1 MKRTMMLLLLVGVAL
16 TANAQTKKLL
26 RIHTA
31 GPNDTNVDNTKL
43 AVEFQD
49 RANAAQ
55 STVEIKVFPAS
66 QLGQTREVIEAMRL
80 GSGAAGTTGGPAEYA
95 SFVRRLGVL
104 GLPFLW
110 KSYDHALAVLDGPV
124 GKELD
129 GDMEKAGF
137 KTLSWAV
144 SWGYRN
150 VITSK
155 KEVKQAA
162 DLKGLKIRTIPTKV
176 FVAAINSMGA
186 NATPMNFGEIYTSLQ
201 SGVLD
206 GYEHTAATTIS
217 FKMYEVACCMALTKH
232 LMDPTFLVFSLAEW
246 KKLSPAEQAA
256 LQKAAHEA
264 AKIVREM
271 APQREG
277 EALAEVKKRGMKV
290 NEIDT
295 APLVKGLAQG
305 AGRAREGV
313 RRREAARAD
322 QKNSLE
328 EDLRWIDRGAEYGV
342 AAIFAAMCA
351 VGLLQVFNRFVLNR
365 SLSWSEEFQI
375 YCHVWIVFL
384 AIPIAY
390 RRGAHLSVEAFRKQF
405 PPVIGARSTTSL
417 RSCGSGSRWRSPG
430 SPGACPR

>member
-1 MKRTMMLLLLVGVAL
+1 MSRAIRIFIMLCAASFVL
-16 TANAQTKKLL
+16 TAQAQTKKLL

-110 KSYDHALAVLDGPV
+110 KSYDHALRVLDGPV

-246 KKLSPAEQAA
+246 KKLSSAEQAA
-256 LQKAAHEA
+256 LQKAANEA

-277 EALAEVKKRGMKV
+277 EALAQVKKLGMKV

-295 APLVKGLAQG
+295 APLVKASLKAQ
-305 AGRAREGV
+305 
-313 RRREAARAD
+313 
-322 QKNSLE
+322 
-328 EDLRWIDRGAEYGV
+328 EDLAKEFGAEK
-342 AAIFAAMCA
+342 
-351 VGLLQVFNRFVLNR
+351 LL
-365 SLSWSEEFQI
+365 EQI
-375 YCHVWIVFL
+375 
-384 AIPIAY
+384 
-390 RRGAHLSVEAFRKQF
+390 RKT
-405 PPVIGARSTTSL
+405 P
-417 RSCGSGSRWRSPG
+417 
-430 SPGACPR
+430 

>member
-1 MKRTMMLLLLVGVAL
+1 MKALLFAVCVTLFAA
-16 TANAQTKKLL
+16 TAEAQTKPLL

-55 STVEIKVFPAS
+55 NTVEVKVFPAS

-110 KSYDHALAVLDGPV
+110 KSYEHALAVLDGPV

-129 GDMEKAGF
+129 QDMEKAGF

-246 KKLSPAEQAA
+246 KKLSPAVQAA
-256 LQKAAHEA
+256 LQRAANEA
-264 AKIVREM
+264 AKVVREM

-277 EALAEVKKRGMKV
+277 QALAEVKRLGMKV

-295 APLVKGLAQG
+295 APLVKASLKAQDELAK
-305 AGRAREGV
+305 EF
-313 RRREAARAD
+313 
-322 QKNSLE
+322 
-328 EDLRWIDRGAEYGV
+328 GAEK
-342 AAIFAAMCA
+342 
-351 VGLLQVFNRFVLNR
+351 LL
-365 SLSWSEEFQI
+365 EQI
-375 YCHVWIVFL
+375 
-384 AIPIAY
+384 
-390 RRGAHLSVEAFRKQF
+390 RKTA
-405 PPVIGARSTTSL
+405 G
-417 RSCGSGSRWRSPG
+417 
-430 SPGACPR
+430 

>member
-1 MKRTMMLLLLVGVAL
+1 MKRALVLAVLIA
-16 TANAQTKKLL
+16 TAFSASAQSKKLL

-49 RANAAQ
+49 NANKAQ
-55 STVEIKVFPAS
+55 NSVEVKVFPAS

-95 SFVRRLGVL
+95 SFVKRLGVL
-104 GLPFLW
+104 GLPFIW

-129 GDMEKAGF
+129 QEMEKAGF

-150 VITSK
+150 VVTAK
-155 KEVKQAA
+155 KEVKSAA

-217 FKMYEVACCMALTKH
+217 FKFNEVACCIALTKH

-246 KKLSPAEQAA
+246 KKLAPAEQSA
-256 LQKAAHEA
+256 LQKAATEA
-264 AKIVREM
+264 AKVVRSM
-271 APQREG
+271 APQRDA
-277 EALAEVKKRGMKV
+277 EALAQVKKLGMKV
-290 NEIDT
+290 NEIDL
-295 APLVKGLAQG
+295 APLQKAAVPAQDELAKEFGAESLLAQI
-305 AGRAREGV
+305 R
-313 RRREAARAD
+313 
-322 QKNSLE
+322 NT
-328 EDLRWIDRGAEYGV
+328 
-342 AAIFAAMCA
+342 
-351 VGLLQVFNRFVLNR
+351 
-365 SLSWSEEFQI
+365 
-375 YCHVWIVFL
+375 
-384 AIPIAY
+384 P
-390 RRGAHLSVEAFRKQF
+390 
-405 PPVIGARSTTSL
+405 
-417 RSCGSGSRWRSPG
+417 
-430 SPGACPR
+430 

>member
-1 MKRTMMLLLLVGVAL
+1 MKTLLFAVCVTIFA
-16 TANAQTKKLL
+16 ASAEAQTKRLL

-55 STVEIKVFPAS
+55 NTVEVRVFPAS

-110 KSYDHALAVLDGPV
+110 KSYEHALAVLDGPV

-129 GDMEKAGF
+129 QDMEKAGF

-176 FVAAINSMGA
+176 FVAAINSMGVIF
-186 NATPMNFGEIYTSLQ
+186 N
-201 SGVLD
+201 
-206 GYEHTAATTIS
+206 
-217 FKMYEVACCMALTKH
+217 
-232 LMDPTFLVFSLAEW
+232 
-246 KKLSPAEQAA
+246 
-256 LQKAAHEA
+256 
-264 AKIVREM
+264 EM
-271 APQREG
+271 
-277 EALAEVKKRGMKV
+277 
-290 NEIDT
+290 
-295 APLVKGLAQG
+295 
-305 AGRAREGV
+305 
-313 RRREAARAD
+313 
-322 QKNSLE
+322 
-328 EDLRWIDRGAEYGV
+328 
-342 AAIFAAMCA
+342 
-351 VGLLQVFNRFVLNR
+351 
-365 SLSWSEEFQI
+365 
-375 YCHVWIVFL
+375 
-384 AIPIAY
+384 
-390 RRGAHLSVEAFRKQF
+390 
-405 PPVIGARSTTSL
+405 
-417 RSCGSGSRWRSPG
+417 
-430 SPGACPR
+430 

>member
-1 MKRTMMLLLLVGVAL
+1 MKTLLFAVCVTLFAA
-16 TANAQTKKLL
+16 TAQAQTKPLL

-55 STVEIKVFPAS
+55 NTVEVKVFPAS

-110 KSYDHALAVLDGPV
+110 KSYEHALAVLDGPV

-129 GDMEKAGF
+129 QDMEKAGF

-246 KKLSPAEQAA
+246 KKLSPAVQAS
-256 LQKAAHEA
+256 LQKAANEA
-264 AKIVREM
+264 AKVVREM

-277 EALAEVKKRGMKV
+277 QALAEVKRLGMKV

-295 APLVKGLAQG
+295 APLVKASLKAQDELAK
-305 AGRAREGV
+305 EF
-313 RRREAARAD
+313 
-322 QKNSLE
+322 
-328 EDLRWIDRGAEYGV
+328 GAEK
-342 AAIFAAMCA
+342 
-351 VGLLQVFNRFVLNR
+351 LL
-365 SLSWSEEFQI
+365 EQI
-375 YCHVWIVFL
+375 
-384 AIPIAY
+384 
-390 RRGAHLSVEAFRKQF
+390 RKTA
-405 PPVIGARSTTSL
+405 G
-417 RSCGSGSRWRSPG
+417 
-430 SPGACPR
+430 

>member
-1 MKRTMMLLLLVGVAL
+1 MVRFVAL
-16 TANAQTKKLL
+16 LCVLMLAAPAMAQKKLL

-55 STVEIKVFPAS
+55 SSVEIKVFPAS

-80 GSGAAGTTGGPAEYA
+80 GSGAVGTTGGPAEYA

-104 GLPFLW
+104 GLPFEW
-110 KSYDHALAVLDGPV
+110 KSYEHALRVLDGPV

-129 GDMEKAGF
+129 QDMEKAGF
-137 KTLSWAV
+137 KVLSWAV
-144 SWGYRN
+144 SWGFRN
-150 VITSK
+150 VVTAK

-206 GYEHTAATTIS
+206 GYEHTVATTIS
-217 FKMYEVACCMALTKH
+217 FKFNEVACCIALTRH

-256 LQKAAHEA
+256 LQKAATEA
-264 AKIVREM
+264 ARVVREM

-277 EALAEVKKRGMKV
+277 EALAQVRKLGMKV

-295 APLVKGLAQG
+295 APLVKAAIVAQDELAK
-305 AGRAREGV
+305 EF
-313 RRREAARAD
+313 
-322 QKNSLE
+322 
-328 EDLRWIDRGAEYGV
+328 GAEK
-342 AAIFAAMCA
+342 
-351 VGLLQVFNRFVLNR
+351 LL
-365 SLSWSEEFQI
+365 EQI
-375 YCHVWIVFL
+375 
-384 AIPIAY
+384 
-390 RRGAHLSVEAFRKQF
+390 RNTR
-405 PPVIGARSTTSL
+405 
-417 RSCGSGSRWRSPG
+417 
-430 SPGACPR
+430 

>member
-1 MKRTMMLLLLVGVAL
+1 MKTLLFAVCVTLFAA
-16 TANAQTKKLL
+16 TAEAQTKPLL

-55 STVEIKVFPAS
+55 NTVEVKVFPAS

-110 KSYDHALAVLDGPV
+110 KSYEHALAVLDGPV

-129 GDMEKAGF
+129 QDMEKAGF

-144 SWGYRN
+144 SWGYRT

-246 KKLSPAEQAA
+246 KKLSPAVQAA
-256 LQKAAHEA
+256 LQKAANEA
-264 AKIVREM
+264 AKVVREM

-277 EALAEVKKRGMKV
+277 QALAEVKRLGMKV

-295 APLVKGLAQG
+295 APLVRASLKAQDELAK
-305 AGRAREGV
+305 EF
-313 RRREAARAD
+313 
-322 QKNSLE
+322 
-328 EDLRWIDRGAEYGV
+328 GAEK
-342 AAIFAAMCA
+342 
-351 VGLLQVFNRFVLNR
+351 LL
-365 SLSWSEEFQI
+365 EQI
-375 YCHVWIVFL
+375 
-384 AIPIAY
+384 
-390 RRGAHLSVEAFRKQF
+390 RK
-405 PPVIGARSTTSL
+405 T
-417 RSCGSGSRWRSPG
+417 PG
-430 SPGACPR
+430 

>member
-1 MKRTMMLLLLVGVAL
+1 MKRALLAIGIAL
-16 TANAQTKKLL
+16 FAVNAEAQTKKLL

-129 GDMEKAGF
+129 QDMEKAGF
-137 KTLSWAV
+137 KVLAWAT

-155 KEVKQAA
+155 KEVKTAA

-217 FKMYEVACCMALTKH
+217 FKFNEVACCMALTKH

-256 LQKAAHEA
+256 LQKAAHGA
-264 AKIVREM
+264 AKVVREM

-277 EALAEVKKRGMKV
+277 EALAQVKKLGMKV
-290 NEIDT
+290 NEIDL
-295 APLVKGLAQG
+295 APLQKAAVAAQNDLAK
-305 AGRAREGV
+305 EF
-313 RRREAARAD
+313 
-322 QKNSLE
+322 
-328 EDLRWIDRGAEYGV
+328 GAEK
-342 AAIFAAMCA
+342 
-351 VGLLQVFNRFVLNR
+351 LL
-365 SLSWSEEFQI
+365 EQI
-375 YCHVWIVFL
+375 
-384 AIPIAY
+384 
-390 RRGAHLSVEAFRKQF
+390 RK
-405 PPVIGARSTTSL
+405 TK
-417 RSCGSGSRWRSPG
+417 
-430 SPGACPR
+430 

>member
-256 LQKAAHEA
+256 LQKAANEA

-277 EALAEVKKRGMKV
+277 EALARG
-290 NEIDT
+290 EEARHEGERDRHP
-295 APLVKGLAQG
+295 AAGAGLAQG

-313 RRREAARAD
+313 RRGEAARAD
-322 QKNSLE
+322 QKNQVVEKGLCVGRPRRRIRRRG
-328 EDLRWIDRGAEYGV
+328 DLRGDVRGRPAP
-342 AAIFAAMCA
+342 
-351 VGLLQVFNRFVLNR
+351 GLQPLRPQ
-365 SLSWSEEFQI
+365 
-375 YCHVWIVFL
+375 
-384 AIPIAY
+384 PIAVVERGIPDLLPRLDRVSRDSDRLPA
-390 RRGAHLSVEAFRKQF
+390 RRA
-405 PPVIGARSTTSL
+405 PVRGFLEKHVPQENRAGL
-417 RSCGSGSRWRSPG
+417 
-430 SPGACPR
+430 

>member
-1 MKRTMMLLLLVGVAL
+1 MTRWLLVICMAFCAATVQ
-16 TANAQTKKLL
+16 AQTKKLL

-55 STVEIKVFPAS
+55 GSVEVRVFPAS

-104 GLPFLW
+104 GLPFEW
-110 KSYDHALAVLDGPV
+110 KSYDHALRVLDGPV

-129 GDMEKAGF
+129 RDMEKAGF
-137 KTLSWAV
+137 KVLAWAV

-150 VITSK
+150 VVTAK
-155 KEVKQAA
+155 KEVKQAS
-162 DLKGLKIRTIPTKV
+162 DLRGLKIRTIPTKV
-176 FVAAINSMGA
+176 FVAAVNSMGA

-217 FKMYEVACCMALTKH
+217 FKFNEVACCIALTRH

-246 KKLSPAEQAA
+246 KKLSAAEQGA
-256 LQKAAHEA
+256 LQKAATEA
-264 AKIVREM
+264 GAVVRRM
-271 APQREG
+271 APERDAQ
-277 EALAEVKKRGMKV
+277 ALAEVKKLGMKV

-295 APLVKGLAQG
+295 RPLVQASLKAQDELAK
-305 AGRAREGV
+305 EF
-313 RRREAARAD
+313 
-322 QKNSLE
+322 
-328 EDLRWIDRGAEYGV
+328 GAEK
-342 AAIFAAMCA
+342 
-351 VGLLQVFNRFVLNR
+351 LL
-365 SLSWSEEFQI
+365 EQI
-375 YCHVWIVFL
+375 
-384 AIPIAY
+384 
-390 RRGAHLSVEAFRKQF
+390 RK
-405 PPVIGARSTTSL
+405 TK
-417 RSCGSGSRWRSPG
+417 
-430 SPGACPR
+430 

>member
-1 MKRTMMLLLLVGVAL
+1 MKRLLILILMFGFAA
-16 TANAQTKKLL
+16 TATAQTKRLL

-55 STVEIKVFPAS
+55 STVEVKVFPAS

-104 GLPFLW
+104 GLPFEW
-110 KSYDHALAVLDGPV
+110 KSYDHALRVLDGPV

-129 GDMEKAGF
+129 QDMEKAGF
-137 KTLSWAV
+137 KVLAWAT

-155 KEVKQAA
+155 KEVKTAA

-217 FKMYEVACCMALTKH
+217 FKFNEVACCMALTKH

-246 KKLSPAEQAA
+246 KKLSRPEQAA
-256 LQKAAHEA
+256 LQKAATEA
-264 AKIVREM
+264 GAVVRRM
-271 APQREG
+271 APEREG
-277 EALAEVKKRGMKV
+277 EALAQVRKLGMKV
-290 NEIDT
+290 NEIDL
-295 APLVKGLAQG
+295 APLQKAAIAAQDELAK
-305 AGRAREGV
+305 EF
-313 RRREAARAD
+313 
-322 QKNSLE
+322 
-328 EDLRWIDRGAEYGV
+328 GAEK
-342 AAIFAAMCA
+342 
-351 VGLLQVFNRFVLNR
+351 LLQ
-365 SLSWSEEFQI
+365 QI
-375 YCHVWIVFL
+375 
-384 AIPIAY
+384 
-390 RRGAHLSVEAFRKQF
+390 RKT
-405 PPVIGARSTTSL
+405 P
-417 RSCGSGSRWRSPG
+417 
-430 SPGACPR
+430 